1 MLENVFFDVL
11 HIAGYSLPRIPG
23 ALSSVKVGVQAS
35 AELDGV
41 MGSNLL
47 YRFNQTCDFSRRMLY
62 LEPNNYLYTPFY
74 DFLQP
79 EPAFYHTFWIRLQP
93 ESRKKL
99 LSLYP

>member
-1 MLENVFFDVL
+1 
-11 HIAGYSLPRIPG
+11 
-23 ALSSVKVGVQAS
+23 
-35 AELDGV
+35 

-79 EPAFYHTFWIRLQP
+79 
-93 ESRKKL
+93 
-99 LSLYP
+99 